1 MCGFREGK
9 LSSGLHVYT
18 VLEWKL
24 RMFHLRLSSLDTH
37 TNTHLDS
44 QHTRT
49 RTCTSCQGGEGQES
63 RLPSHAVGKSSPD
76 QVTPVRAAR
85 VCGERGHVSE
95 VRALSDTSCLE
106 RT

>member
-1 MCGFREGK
+1 MCGFREVK

-37 TNTHLDS
+37 EHTLRDS

-49 RTCTSCQGGEGQES
+49 HVPAQAAREA
-63 RLPSHAVGKSSPD
+63 RGKSRDFRATLSASQVQIRSP
-76 QVTPVRAAR
+76 Q
-85 VCGERGHVSE
+85 
-95 VRALSDTSCLE
+95 
-106 RT
+106 